1 MKKTLY
7 NKVKAQFPEECKY
20 IEFEFVKNISGVL
33 VKPTLASGVRING
46 NILLKSIAS
55 AGAVCVRL
63 LVEDDPDEVDSG
75 IQRSMDDFMS
85 EVNQES
91 IIVQDEVQSMNCEGP
106 NTNRHKEE
114 EHAEEQAHAVESA
127 DDEER
132 DSGEQHAAITV
143 DDQEGGNGEQH
154 VVQPAANKEQPV
166 DNGEPLSEADYLRII
181 DNITVNIIDEC
192 KGFQNPVAILKKA
205 QEHILDGRQLDIVDP
220 STELKGKTNFIIID
234 RDHVFQDALA
244 EVALIDNLR
253 LPLEVNFMGEGAQ
266 DLGGP
271 RKEFFRLVLKEIKEK
286 LFDSGLI
293 EDFAEHYYTSGI
305 IMGLSVLQNGKIPS
319 FLSEEQLQELIDD
332 SSEHSPCIVNLRN
345 GLRKVG
351 VLQLM
356 AKLPL
361 FLYLFRPSSSKLNV
375 RNLVHLLEPKFA
387 EEGSNTKRYEKEVYA
402 AFYKYVKEVASGRRV
417 TGSTTLT
424 LNHILQFVCG
434 ADEEPALGFSI
445 SPQIRFVSSSGSF
458 LPTSNTCTNTLHLPS
473 PSSTVSLPSD
483 DILFNLYDYAFGS
496 TYFGI
501 I

>member
-1 MKKTLY
+1 
-7 NKVKAQFPEECKY
+7 
-20 IEFEFVKNISGVL
+20 
-33 VKPTLASGVRING
+33 
-46 NILLKSIAS
+46 
-55 AGAVCVRL
+55 
-63 LVEDDPDEVDSG
+63 
-75 IQRSMDDFMS
+75 
-85 EVNQES
+85 
-91 IIVQDEVQSMNCEGP
+91 
-106 NTNRHKEE
+106 
-114 EHAEEQAHAVESA
+114 
-127 DDEER
+127 
-132 DSGEQHAAITV
+132 
-143 DDQEGGNGEQH
+143 
-154 VVQPAANKEQPV
+154 
-166 DNGEPLSEADYLRII
+166 
-181 DNITVNIIDEC
+181 C

-205 QEHILDGRQLDIVDP
+205 HEHILDGRQLDIVDP

-271 RKEFFRLVLKEIKEK
+271 RKEFFRLVLKGIKEK
-286 LFDSGLI
+286 LLDSELI
-293 EDFAEHYYTSGI
+293 EDFAERYYTSGI
-305 IMGLSVLQNGKIPS
+305 IMGLSVPQNGKIPS
-319 FLSEEQLQELIDD
+319 FLSQEQLQELIDD

-356 AKLPL
+356 
-361 FLYLFRPSSSKLNV
+361 
-375 RNLVHLLEPKFA
+375 
-387 EEGSNTKRYEKEVYA
+387 
-402 AFYKYVKEVASGRRV
+402 

-496 TYFGI
+496 PYFGI